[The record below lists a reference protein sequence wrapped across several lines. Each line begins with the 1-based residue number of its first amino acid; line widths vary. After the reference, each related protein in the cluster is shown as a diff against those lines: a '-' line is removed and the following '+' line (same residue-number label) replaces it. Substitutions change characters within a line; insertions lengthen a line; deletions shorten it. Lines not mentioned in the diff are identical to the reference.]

1 MAGVVAMMQASN
13 PNTPAEVESILK
25 LTAIPMAGELCP
37 GGCGAGRVDALRA
50 LNGANGVFPKAPT
63 ILLRNGVGSTVPAG
77 GAGSESRFV
86 LPTYAGVKNLSFAIN
101 GGTGNV
107 NLYVRFGAMPTTTTY
122 DCRSINA
129 GNTESCPIASPQVGN
144 YYVLVRGVATHSG
157 AKVSGK
163 FATRT
168 FTNKNDVPIP
178 DNGPAVN
185 SAVLVHGRGTAKAS
199 ATTKVTVAI
208 HHTYV
213 GDLTLSLQAPDG
225 TVYPLPHA
233 GGSGDSIET
242 TWTIDAS
249 SETANGTWRL
259 VADDDYNVDVGHI
272 DSWVLKL

>member
-1 MAGVVAMMQASN
+1 M
-13 PNTPAEVESILK
+13 
-25 LTAIPMAGELCP
+25 
-37 GGCGAGRVDALRA
+37 
-50 LNGANGVFPKAPT
+50 
-63 ILLRNGVGSTVPAG
+63 
-77 GAGSESRFV
+77 